1 MTVEKLNRLEER
13 IQKPGYLLLLV
24 VVLLFLVIG
33 FVDLI
38 DDVSRNP
45 VIFGLYSLK
54 YFAILVVYTLGMLA
68 WASLLLRPNDDRWL
82 TKTLDFIQFHPPLAV
97 GILVSI
103 AVFFTAMLLPRRGIQ
118 GLAVQAPAL
127 QVTIFVVLTIF
138 GGLILFYKWGDESR
152 PKLWRKIVVIFLAGL
167 LLVELVLQALA
178 YFGQLPSL
186 TTTRDSFSPYTRVY
200 QSDEGLGSG
209 FANNYGR
216 YVPDFTL
223 QPGSQRIALVGGP
236 FLQALQ
242 IKKDQNLGVVLQ
254 EHIDQNLQEG
264 ERPIEILTLGYP
276 DYGPGMYLSNW
287 MLNVNIKEFKP
298 EEAIVF
304 FDLGSDFQTADGP
317 GYDVPYFEYLGQGKV
332 KLNLEAFFTDLHNAE
347 HAVYRGHEGF
357 QFVRALGSH
366 YLTPHVALSLLKEP
380 KVRAEA
386 PAPEENGDIDLVN
399 GFMFDRD
406 TDDVAMLIAEG
417 LIYRAQQQLARA
429 DAGISLVTIPVF
441 TDAFYEQETWNTQ
454 FGDSDLLMPERE
466 LQTFAENLG
475 FPFLGLG
482 TYMAAQDLT
491 PQQVQ
496 KLYYK
501 DGRGHFTPEGH
512 AFVAEAVYRC
522 FFARDLPPE
531 AGCDLR

>member
-1 MTVEKLNRLEER
+1 MTVEKLNNLEER

-24 VVLLFLVIG
+24 VVLLFLIIG

-45 VIFGLYSLK
+45 VIFGRYSLK
-54 YFAILVVYTLGMLA
+54 FFAILLVYTLGMLA

-82 TKTLDFIQFHPPLAV
+82 TKTLDFIQFHPLLAL
-97 GILVSI
+97 GSLVSI
-103 AVFFTAMLLPRRGIQ
+103 AIFFAAMLLPRRGIQ

-127 QVTIFVVLTIF
+127 QVTVFVVLTIYS
-138 GGLILFYKWGDESR
+138 GLILFYKWGDESR
-152 PKLWRKIVVIFLAGL
+152 PQLWRKIVVILLAGL
-167 LLVELVLQALA
+167 FLIELVLQMLA
-178 YFGQLPSL
+178 YFGLLPSL
-186 TTTRDSFSPYTRVY
+186 TTTRDSFPPYARIY
-200 QSDEGLGSG
+200 QSEEGLGSG

-216 YVPDFTL
+216 YVPDFEL
-223 QPGSQRIALVGGP
+223 RPGSQRVALLGGP
-236 FLQALQ
+236 FIQALQ
-242 IKKDQNLGVVLQ
+242 VKKNQNLGVVLQ
-254 EHIDQNLQEG
+254 EHIDRNLQAG
-264 ERPIEILTLGYP
+264 EQPIEILTLGYP

-287 MLNVNIKEFKP
+287 MLNVNIKEFEP

-304 FDLGSDFQTADGP
+304 FDLGGDFQTVDGP

-332 KLNLEAFFTDLHNAE
+332 RLNLEDFFTDLHNAE
-347 HAVYRGHEGF
+347 HTVYRGHEGF

-366 YLTPHVALSLLKEP
+366 YLTPHIALALTEGTPVK
-380 KVRAEA
+380 AEA
-386 PAPEENGDIDLVN
+386 PVLEVNGDIDLVN
-399 GFMFDRD
+399 GFMFDQD

-441 TDAFYEQETWNTQ
+441 TDAFYAQETWNTQ
-454 FGDSDLLMPERE
+454 FGDSDLLMPEGEMR
-466 LQTFAENLG
+466 TFAENLE

-482 TYMAAQDLT
+482 TYMAAQGLT

-496 KLYYK
+496 KLYYE

-512 AFVAEAVYRC
+512 ALVAEAVYRC

-531 AGCDLR
+531 AGCDMR